1 MVQCG
6 VVLWL
11 VKAVV
16 TEPGIKLHLLRQ
28 VRLLTK
34 LENVFKNCSE
44 EGKDSK
50 NSIDIIVIWS

>member
-1 MVQCG
+1 MWG
-6 VVLWL
+6 SKLWL

-16 TEPGIKLHLLRQ
+16 TEPGTKLYLLRQ

-50 NSIDIIVIWS
+50 SSIDIS